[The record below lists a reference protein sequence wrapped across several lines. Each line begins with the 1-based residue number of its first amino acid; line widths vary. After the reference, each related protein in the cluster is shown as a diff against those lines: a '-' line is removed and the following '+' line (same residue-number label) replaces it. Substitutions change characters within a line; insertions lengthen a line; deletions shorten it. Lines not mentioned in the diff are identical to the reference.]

1 MESLVMNRDLNFWEN
16 RKVFITG
23 HSGFKGAWLVQILKK
38 FGAEIYGFSLDSEP
52 SNSIFK
58 ELYLSNKYCRNN
70 YFFDINN
77 FNQLK
82 DSIQKSNPDIIFH
95 LAAQS
100 LVRKSYKDPLDT
112 WNTNLIGT
120 LNLLEAAKTLN
131 KRVAIVVITTD
142 KVYQNNE
149 RSYSYDEEDKLG
161 GFDPYSASKAAVEI
175 AVKSWRDSF
184 CGKGKYQSENLSI
197 ATARAGNVIGGGDWS
212 EDRLVPDS
220 IRALIKNNPI
230 RIRNPKSTRPW
241 QHVLEPLDGYMQ
253 LAHKLFLN
261 DNSINLQNSNL
272 FEQAF
277 NFGPK
282 LDSNKE
288 VKIFVEELLKIW
300 HGKWIDI
307 SHEEAPHEANLLNL
321 KSEKAK
327 MLLNWES
334 RWDFEKTLSR
344 TINWYKKDFEGQNPL
359 KCCEDD
365 IEEFFDYS

>member
-1 MESLVMNRDLNFWEN
+1 MNINFNFWQN

-23 HSGFKGAWLVQILKK
+23 HSGFKGAWLAQVLKK
-38 FGAEIYGFSLDSEP
+38 FGAEIYGYSLESKP

-58 ELYLSNKYCRNN
+58 ELYLQNN
-70 YFFDINN
+70 YFKNNYFLNISN

-95 LAAQS
+95 LAAQP
-100 LVRKSYKDPLDT
+100 LVRKSYKDPLET
-112 WNTNLIGT
+112 WNTNVIGT

-131 KRVAIVVITTD
+131 KRIAIVVVTTD
-142 KVYQNNE
+142 KVYQNKE
-149 RSYSYDEEDKLG
+149 IIYSYSEEDILG
-161 GFDPYSASKAAVEI
+161 GHDPYSASKAAVEI

-184 CGKGKYQSENLSI
+184 CGKDKYQTHQNLCI

-220 IRALIKNNPI
+220 IRALIQNKPI
-230 RIRNPKSTRPW
+230 KIRNPKSTRPW
-241 QHVLEPLDGYMQ
+241 QHVLEPLHGYMQ
-253 LAHKLFLN
+253 LAYKLFVN
-261 DNSINLQNSNL
+261 DNSKDLQNSRL

-277 NFGPK
+277 NFGPQ

-288 VKIFVEELLKIW
+288 VKVFIEELLKIW
-300 HGKWIDI
+300 QGKWKDI
-307 SHEEAPHEANLLNL
+307 SNEEAPHEANLLNL

-334 RWDFEKTLSR
+334 KWDFEKTLYR
-344 TINWYKKDFEGQNPL
+344 TINWYKKEFEGQNPL

-365 IEEFFDYS
+365 IEEFFV